1 MPDQTRK
8 LAAIV
13 FTDIV
18 GFTKLSAVNEPAAL
32 SLLET
37 QRELLKPI
45 VEKHGGSWL
54 KEIGDGLLLSFE
66 TTKDAVDCA
75 IEIQKIVKE
84 VENLNLRI
92 GIHQGEV
99 VFQGG
104 DVIGD
109 DVNIAARIEPF
120 AAPGG
125 VAISGRVNAS
135 LERDPVFQT
144 HYLGQPQLKGVSQ
157 SVKAYCITSHGLPK
171 TDMSKVNA
179 KLEPDGFQW
188 NVKNT
193 IGIAA
198 STIGLFMLINFMF
211 LRIGYADKDETPS
224 IAILPFENRGAEAD
238 EFFAYGISSDLIA
251 DVTGTGMIRV
261 AGLNDIERLD
271 YASMSYNDLSEELL
285 VRYVAKGTLWKMD
298 TMFQLSMEL
307 FDTKNSEV
315 VWSNRWQTA
324 WKDLAIIKDDLADK
338 ILENLNINVIKN
350 IEQANLITNS
360 EAYEY
365 YLKGKYKFDK
375 RVTSEDLE
383 IAKGFYQKAIELDS
397 TLIKARTGLASTY
410 AYQSNY
416 DRWEEICNN
425 LLTYSEQVNN
435 KEGIALALYGLGS
448 MVSFRDNDYDKSM
461 EYYERALIIAEE
473 IDLLLLKTKL
483 LNNMSIIYNYRGE
496 KDKSLS
502 TIKEQAKLSERLGDK
517 KSQIYALMGL
527 ASIYGE
533 DDPDKAYEY
542 QKEALQLS
550 KKIGNKNA
558 EGLLLRS
565 IARYFMDQK
574 KDYTKAL
581 EYAKIS
587 RDIFKKL
594 DDKEYEANSL
604 DFVGEVYIEL
614 GDYESALDCAN
625 QSLDLNKDIDHEPG
639 IFYSTLKVGFLLYKY
654 GKDYNKALEYFSR
667 ASKKLEE
674 ENTPP
679 IYTLTYI
686 SYISAYYQYIGDYD
700 SAIENRNRAQNIS
713 EEINNINWEIN
724 ILQKLGFLYTNM
736 GENDKGFEHFRQAKE
751 KSDAMNFSKTEL
763 AQNLMNIGWVYLTK
777 GDYKIAAEQ
786 YLDKALELKKETGD
800 DLGLWGSLCLY
811 LSYKHL
817 GKDYDLAHIR
827 KLIDEENNIDFET
840 NYMIYQLLGERPYLK
855 TAYDQVK
862 EREDVL
868 DTKLREKFY
877 NYPTPKAIIE
887 EWQMNQ
893 S

>member
-1 MPDQTRK
+1 MPESTRK

-18 GFTKLSAVNEPAAL
+18 GFTKLSAGNEPAAL
-32 SLLET
+32 ALLEK
-37 QRELLKPI
+37 QRDLLKPI

-66 TTKDAVDCA
+66 TTKEAVHCA
-75 IEIQKIVKE
+75 IEMQQVVKE

-99 VFQGG
+99 VFQGN

-135 LERDPVFQT
+135 LERDPDFET

-157 SVKAYCITSHGLPK
+157 TVKAYCITSHGLPK

-179 KLEPDGFQW
+179 KLEPEGFQW

-198 STIGLFMLINFMF
+198 SVIGLFMLINFMF
-211 LRIGYADKDETPS
+211 LRIGFADEEEVPS
-224 IAILPFENRGAEAD
+224 IAILPFENKGADED

-271 YASMSYNDLSEELL
+271 YGSMSYNDLSDELL

-324 WKDLAIIKDDLADK
+324 WQDLAIIKDDLADK
-338 ILENLNINVIKN
+338 ILDNLNINILKN
-350 IEQANLITNS
+350 IEQGAVATS
-360 EAYEY
+360 PEAYEY
-365 YLKGKYKFDK
+365 YLKGKYKFEK
-375 RVTSEDLE
+375 RVTAEDLE
-383 IAKGFYQKAIELDS
+383 IAQGLFQKAVDLDSSMIMARVLYARTYAFQNNFDRSIELYS
-397 TLIKARTGLASTY
+397 S
-410 AYQSNY
+410 
-416 DRWEEICNN
+416 
-425 LLTYSEQVNN
+425 LLTYSEQANN
-435 KEGIALALYGLGS
+435 KEGIAYALYGIGTMLFFSGEENS
-448 MVSFRDNDYDKSM
+448 KVM
-461 EYYERALIIAEE
+461 EYYERAIKIVEEINFIELKTRLLTNMGVIYQQNGDREKSLANMEKVLEIAEKMDDKEVQSFSLTNIGYFVQIDEPDRAHEYFKRALSLAEE
-473 IDLLLLKTKL
+473 IGS
-483 LNNMSIIYNYRGE
+483 N
-496 KDKSLS
+496 
-502 TIKEQAKLSERLGDK
+502 ERIAMI
-517 KSQIYALMGL
+517 S
-527 ASIYGE
+527 
-533 DDPDKAYEY
+533 
-542 QKEALQLS
+542 EALAQYYNS
-550 KKIGNKNA
+550 YRVKNYNKA
-558 EGLLLRS
+558 
-565 IARYFMDQK
+565 M
-574 KDYTKAL
+574 
-581 EYAKIS
+581 EYAKRALGIYNTLGNVFGEYGS
-587 RDIFKKL
+587 LIKVGSIYAKL
-594 DDKEYEANSL
+594 E
-604 DFVGEVYIEL
+604 
-614 GDYESALDCAN
+614 DYKQALDYYN
-625 QSLDLNKDIDHEPG
+625 QAYELMKDDINKTYTIDA
-639 IFYSTLKVGFLLYKY
+639 FFGFSEIYVQL
-654 GKDYNKALEYFSR
+654 KDYDKALDYLTQAMVMS
-667 ASKKLEE
+667 EE
-674 ENTPP
+674 IADNK
-679 IYTLTYI
+679 YI
-686 SYISAYYQYIGDYD
+686 VWTNFHQGNLYATMGDYD
-700 SAIENRNRAQNIS
+700 SAIEKANSAKSLS
-713 EEINNINWEIN
+713 EEIVNKLALVNMLALLGEIHALKRGETDIGLDYYNQVLELIKELNPPKDFIANNLIP
-724 ILQKLGFLYTNM
+724 
-736 GENDKGFEHFRQAKE
+736 
-751 KSDAMNFSKTEL
+751 
-763 AQNLMNIGWVYLTK
+763 IGWVYSTK

-786 YLDKALELKKETGD
+786 YLEKALEIKKEIGD

-817 GKDYDLAHIR
+817 GRDYDVAHIK
-827 KLIDEENNIDFET
+827 KLIDDENNIDFET
-840 NYMIYQLLGERPYLK
+840 NYMIYQLLGERSYLK

-868 DTKLREKFY
+868 DTNLREKFY

-887 EWQMNQ
+887 EWQMIQ